1 MAAADSMT
9 WCDTVRKGSISN
21 GNSTTQHN
29 HVCTSPGIF
38 RFNVVIGRF
47 FGKLSYV
54 TKCRRNW
61 FINRFKIGIGVG
73 IGVGVVALL
82 AIGLCYFAT
91 WPRRSRSSVSKQS
104 I

>member
-1 MAAADSMT
+1 VT
-9 WCDTVRKGSISN
+9 LFKKGLLATGIPPLN
-21 GNSTTQHN
+21 TTTS
-29 HVCTSPGIF
+29 VCTSLGIV

-54 TKCRRNW
+54 TKCRSNW

-82 AIGLCYFAT
+82 AIGLCYLAT
-91 WPRRSRSSVSKQS
+91 WRRRSRSSASKQS